1 MGVVSKGLS
10 AMVLA
15 GVVALAN
22 ASDEGAAVR
31 AALQRAIPGMEPD
44 RVVAAPTPGWY
55 EVAYGTEVFYVSA
68 DGRYLL
74 QGDLIDLQTQ
84 RNLTEDRRSAARA
97 DLVKTIDP
105 VDAIIFKPKRTRY
118 VVYVFTDVDCTYC
131 RKMHSEIS
139 EYLSEG
145 IEIRYLA
152 FPRSGI
158 NTPSYFKAVSVWCAA
173 DRGAA
178 LTEAKAGRPVA
189 EKTCNNPVRR
199 EMELAAKVGVDGTPT
214 LLFPDGEVV
223 PGYVSADHLRR
234 LLDRGG

>member
-1 MGVVSKGLS
+1 MGMISRGL
-10 AMVLA
+10 AAVVLA
-15 GVVALAN
+15 GATVVAGAGDG
-22 ASDEGAAVR
+22 SDAVK
-31 AALQRAIPGMEPD
+31 AALQRVIPGMEPD

-55 EVAYGTEVFYVSA
+55 EVTYGTEIFYVSA
-68 DGRYLL
+68 DGHYLL

-84 RNLTEDRRSAARA
+84 TNLTEDRRSVARA
-97 DLVKTIDP
+97 ELVKTIDP
-105 VDAIIFKPKRTRY
+105 ADTIIFKPKHTRH

-139 EYLSEG
+139 QYLDEG

-152 FPRSGI
+152 FPRTGI
-158 NTPSYFKAVSVWCAA
+158 NTPSYYKAVSVWCAA
-173 DRGAA
+173 DRRAA

-189 EKTCNNPVRR
+189 QKTCNNPVNR

-234 LLDRGG
+234 LLDHGG